1 MVENYAHFLKYSYLY
16 IVSLIFLYMSL
27 KITDW
32 AVEDRPREKLAIK
45 GTSSLSD
52 AELLAILISS
62 GTRNKSAVDLG
73 RELLNLVNNNLNS
86 LGKLSI
92 ADLKKIR
99 GIGQARAVIIAAALE
114 LGRRRKLAEIP
125 AARQIKCSKDAA
137 EIFQPVLGDLSHE
150 EFWILYLNRSNKVI
164 EKMKLSHGGISG
176 TVTDVRLVM
185 KRAVECLASGIIVCH
200 NHPSGNTNPS
210 ESDNKIT
217 RKIREAGNLMDIQ
230 LLDHLIVT
238 EKDYY
243 SYADN
248 GML

>member
-1 MVENYAHFLKYSYLY
+1 
-16 IVSLIFLYMSL
+16 MSL
-27 KITDW
+27 KITEW

-62 GTRNKSAVDLG
+62 GTRDKSAVDLG
-73 RELLNLVNNNLNS
+73 RELLSLVNNNLNS

-92 ADLKKIR
+92 TDLKKIR
-99 GIGQARAVIIAAALE
+99 GIGPARAVIIAAALE
-114 LGRRRKLAEIP
+114 LGRRRKFADIP
-125 AARQIKCSKDAA
+125 EARQIKCSKDAA
-137 EIFQPVLGDLSHE
+137 EIFQPILGDLSHE

-164 EKMKLSHGGISG
+164 EKMRLSHGGISG
-176 TVTDVRLVM
+176 TVTDVRMVM

-200 NHPSGNTNPS
+200 NHPSGNNNPS

-248 GML
+248 GMV